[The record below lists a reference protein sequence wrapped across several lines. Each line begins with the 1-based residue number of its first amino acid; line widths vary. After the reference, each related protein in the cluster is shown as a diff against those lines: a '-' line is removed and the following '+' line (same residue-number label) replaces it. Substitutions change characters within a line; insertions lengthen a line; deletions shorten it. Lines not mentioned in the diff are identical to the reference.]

1 MDNVVGQK
9 NTRNNVAEEEVIL
22 YKKNEQKNAGERNEV
37 FTEGE
42 DSIFDNKNS
51 STATQKDVAVGDQ
64 SSTTVVSTN
73 VASIPIPIY
82 ISSSPKNSI
91 ETLQSTPTSTSDP
104 YKTNNLVFNKHEIL
118 VTSDSQNHF
127 HYLDTDIDP
136 NNLSEL
142 DENGLIVLQVVEK
155 NNSNP
160 SPSETLTSTINTSKI
175 ITPKRIIRIERD
187 YSRGELC
194 QFRTTFPTEI
204 DGRITP
210 IQFRQTINRLN
221 ELLAKAFNPKNN
233 WN

>member
-9 NTRNNVAEEEVIL
+9 NIRNNVAEEEVIL
-22 YKKNEQKNAGERNEV
+22 YKNEQKNAGERNEV
-37 FTEGE
+37 VTKGE
-42 DSIFDNKNS
+42 DTIFDNKNS

-64 SSTTVVSTN
+64 SSTTVVSAT
-73 VASIPIPIY
+73 VASIPIY

-91 ETLQSTPTSTSDP
+91 ETLQSSPTSTSYP
-104 YKTNNLVFNKHEIL
+104 YKSNNLVFNKHEIL

-142 DENGLIVLQVVEK
+142 DETGLIGLQVVEK
-155 NNSNP
+155 NP
-160 SPSETLTSTINTSKI
+160 SPSETLTSTINTTKI

-187 YSRGELC
+187 YSRGEFC

-204 DGRITP
+204 DGRVIFLFYNDNNQIWITC
-210 IQFRQTINRLN
+210 R
-221 ELLAKAFNPKNN
+221 
-233 WN
+233 